1 MTLNIAA
8 RKLANK
14 SSFPMKCKAES
25 STFHSGTYSACS
37 DDNENF
43 EIMGCIGR
51 IDLFST
57 SVMVWHEY

>member
-1 MTLNIAA
+1 MKFGLV
-8 RKLANK
+8 
-14 SSFPMKCKAES
+14 PMKCKAES

-51 IDLFST
+51 IDLFSI